1 MLGMLFKQK
10 YNTKRHNKKIAKD
23 LYACALENTRKEAFY
38 TEYGVPDNFDGRF
51 DLLLLHIFLILHR
64 IMDHDDYEAI
74 SQALFDVM
82 FKDMDQTLREMG
94 IGDVGVP
101 KHMKRMMKA
110 FNGRMY
116 NYQVALAPESVEIE
130 NVEGLVIA
138 NLDDVLARNIYGGRD
153 HDKAHLARMSV
164 FVRSNIDYDKMSVEK
179 IMNGQACFLN
189 DAPDNIG
196 EVENVG

>member
-1 MLGMLFKQK
+1 MLRMLFKQK
-10 YNTKRHNKKIAKD
+10 YKTKRHNKKIAKD
-23 LYACALENTRKEAFY
+23 LYACALENTRQEVFY

-116 NYQVALAPESVEIE
+116 NYQVALAPESVDIE
-130 NVEGLVIA
+130 NVEGLVVA
-138 NLDDVLARNIYGGRD
+138 NLDDVLARNIYGGKG
-153 HDKAHLARMSV
+153 HDKACLARMSV
-164 FVRSNIDYDKMSVEK
+164 FVQNNIAYEKMSVEN
-179 IMNGQACFLN
+179 IMNGQAYFVN
-189 DAPDNIG
+189 DVPDAIG
-196 EVENVG
+196 EMKNVG